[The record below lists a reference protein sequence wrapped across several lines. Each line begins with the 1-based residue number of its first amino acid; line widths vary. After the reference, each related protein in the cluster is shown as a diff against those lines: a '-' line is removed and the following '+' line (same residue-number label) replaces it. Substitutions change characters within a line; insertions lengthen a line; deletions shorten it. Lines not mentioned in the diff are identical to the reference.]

1 MGYNLNKRS
10 FAMSQN
16 TVVRARVNEDVKEQA
31 AAVLAAMG
39 LTISDLLRM
48 TLTKVAYEKALPFD
62 PSPNAETVKAM
73 RELDSGKGT
82 RYASPESMFEE
93 LGI

>member
-1 MGYNLNKRS
+1 
-10 FAMSQN
+10 MSQN

-31 AAVLAAMG
+31 AAVLAAMV

>member
-1 MGYNLNKRS
+1 
-10 FAMSQN
+10 MSQN
-16 TVVRARVNEDVKEQA
+16 TVVRARVNEEVKEQA

-39 LTISDLLRM
+39 LTVSDLLRM
-48 TLTKVAYEKALPFD
+48 TLTKVANEKALPFD

-82 RYASPESMFEE
+82 RYASPEAMFEE